1 MCDIR
6 TAIGTKYKTSPYG
19 SLEEITDSR
28 LAYILPDDNG
38 RITLENE
45 EGSEVFGSSVYELF
59 EKSDFDPLLTVKK
72 GHSALIG
79 KCTSFVKKVG
89 KGYVILL
96 GTLPKDD
103 EPSRIIKKAAAL
115 ASAKVYDTDSGIM
128 VTKRVKD
135 GKTFYIVASVNG
147 NEGSFRFDGT
157 LTDIIS
163 GNTYN
168 GSLTLAPYELYIL
181 E

>member
-1 MCDIR
+1 M
-6 TAIGTKYKTSPYG
+6 
-19 SLEEITDSR
+19 
-28 LAYILPDDNG
+28 
-38 RITLENE
+38 
-45 EGSEVFGSSVYELF
+45 
-59 EKSDFDPLLTVKK
+59 
-72 GHSALIG
+72 
-79 KCTSFVKKVG
+79 
-89 KGYVILL
+89 
-96 GTLPKDD
+96 
-103 EPSRIIKKAAAL
+103 KKAAAL